1 MSEITKG
8 KFNVIKDKLSS
19 FRKKPQAENTD
30 TAFPDNGNI
39 SGDESA
45 HAGFAKYKPLLESIV
60 INGLLTIAEDKLSD
74 DVFVESVFSKT
85 WELLPAPVR
94 MVVKREWCLHYLHS
108 RKAPLLAQ
116 LQLYRAGRVPSG
128 GALTQPGGVPGESRT
143 PDIP

>member
-30 TAFPDNGNI
+30 AVFPDNGNI

-45 HAGFAKYKPLLESIV
+45 HAGFAKYKPLLESMV

-116 LQLYRAGRVPSG
+116 LQIYRAGKVPSVETL
-128 GALTQPGGVPGESRT
+128 ALSDKGQTEKPSPT
-143 PDIP
+143 IP